1 MEIISDRDFSSLA
14 RFTLS
19 LETHEGPCQIL
30 ENAKNK
36 KNFPTGVGVKF
47 STISSVSS
55 MSTTVT

>member
-1 MEIISDRDFSSLA
+1 MKIISDRDVSSLA
-14 RFTLS
+14 RFTL
-19 LETHEGPCQIL
+19 ETHEWLCQIL

-36 KNFPTGVGVKF
+36 HFFATGVGVKF